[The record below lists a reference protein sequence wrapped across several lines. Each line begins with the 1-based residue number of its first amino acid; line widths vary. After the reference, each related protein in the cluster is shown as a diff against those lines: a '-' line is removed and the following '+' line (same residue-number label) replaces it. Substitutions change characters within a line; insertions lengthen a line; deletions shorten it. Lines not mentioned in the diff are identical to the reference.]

1 MTISEAIYGV
11 FFEPVNTLRTLSREQ
26 SLIRGLLL
34 FMIASLLS
42 AFFNQ
47 AVTSTQG
54 ITLFNGKA
62 SVFTG
67 LLGFI
72 LSLGGLFVMVGL
84 YSVLGEL
91 FFKKT
96 NILSMLSCMSYASL
110 PGVLGSSVCVAF
122 VFLGFESLGIL
133 FSGLGSLWAMV
144 LSIISI
150 REALEL
156 DISQSVLLFFIPP
169 MALAAFMLA
178 AVVGL
183 LLALLA

>member
-91 FFKKT
+91 F
-96 NILSMLSCMSYASL
+96 
-110 PGVLGSSVCVAF
+110 
-122 VFLGFESLGIL
+122 
-133 FSGLGSLWAMV
+133 
-144 LSIISI
+144 
-150 REALEL
+150 
-156 DISQSVLLFFIPP
+156 
-169 MALAAFMLA
+169 
-178 AVVGL
+178 
-183 LLALLA
+183 